1 MATGMVT
8 ATRTDCEHSEAG
20 RDSEGVPPRPFCR
33 VPVGSEPTY
42 PDLDHPIVRKPGAQ
56 MVPSLVRHDGLLVGR
71 PAIRVRMTT
80 LPAAHRTAISGIPAT
95 TAARTVADLART
107 TPFRSGIVTA
117 DSALHRPTCRC
128 GSAATGA
135 SWPGRLPVAR
145 ARHDRRSRWR
155 SSTPIPTGPA
165 SSYAATPACVM
176 LGSRLSISAGP
187 S

>member
-8 ATRTDCEHSEAG
+8 ATRTDCKHSEAG

-107 TPFRSGIVTA
+107 TPFRS
-117 DSALHRPTCRC
+117 
-128 GSAATGA
+128 
-135 SWPGRLPVAR
+135 
-145 ARHDRRSRWR
+145 
-155 SSTPIPTGPA
+155 
-165 SSYAATPACVM
+165 
-176 LGSRLSISAGP
+176 
-187 S
+187 